1 MPSQHIPIH
10 SLKDI
15 NKVGLEIRHL
25 ASIREIDEDIYG
37 VHRDDHYL
45 FFFQQG
51 GFSQIMVDFKEITRA
66 GKWLFFILPGQVH
79 QVLANHNCTGWFL
92 AVGAEYLNET
102 YRTVLDER
110 LIGQQPIAPDH
121 ETTAYLEQSLSLLD
135 KICNQTQDFKFQS
148 QILRSLID
156 TTIGFFTAAY
166 LTAENG
172 QHQHELRPTT
182 ITRQFRQLL
191 RQNFKEIK
199 SPAAYASLLNISPAY
214 LNEAVKQN
222 TGFAISYWIHQ
233 EIILEAKR
241 LLYYTNNS
249 IKEIAVALGYAD
261 HAYFSRLFSKVVGQS
276 PIQFRR
282 DYHE

>member
-79 QVLANHNCTGWFL
+79 QVLANHICTGWFL

-135 KICNQTQDFKFQS
+135 KICNQT
-148 QILRSLID
+148 
-156 TTIGFFTAAY
+156 
-166 LTAENG
+166 
-172 QHQHELRPTT
+172 
-182 ITRQFRQLL
+182 
-191 RQNFKEIK
+191 
-199 SPAAYASLLNISPAY
+199 
-214 LNEAVKQN
+214 
-222 TGFAISYWIHQ
+222 
-233 EIILEAKR
+233 
-241 LLYYTNNS
+241 
-249 IKEIAVALGYAD
+249 
-261 HAYFSRLFSKVVGQS
+261 
-276 PIQFRR
+276 
-282 DYHE
+282 